1 MSEPEPTF
9 LRDLLAIDRTVLA
22 NERTLL
28 AYGRTLLALL
38 AAGATVIHFVT
49 EWWAVPGGVGL
60 LVLGVALFSFGVWRY
75 RLVNRHLERARRNLG
90 PSNGDDRQ

>member
-1 MSEPEPTF
+1 MSVPEPTF

-49 EWWAVPGGVGL
+49 EWWAVPGGVSL
-60 LVLGVALFSFGVWRY
+60 VVLGVGLFSFGVWRY
-75 RLVNRHLERARRNLG
+75 RLVNLHLDRARRNLD
-90 PSNGDDRQ
+90 PSNGDDRA